1 MKKTLDFE
9 QYQYAGLAASLAESK
24 ENSQYVSSALEVLA
38 GTKGLGW
45 GEEALG
51 FIRGTQA
58 SPEGIKTATEV
69 YNQKFHEE
77 RGKYKPIDL
86 AKWYDSVLT
95 DLGDTEKAKILTA
108 LEKHDET
115 IKDIK
120 KKFKIALRVVQS
132 QEDDDLKDEYTPGQI
147 SEAKDTLEKYNGV
160 LKIMATLDNYKF
172 EELRQDAVK
181 VTKEGSL
188 EDLVKNL

>member
-9 QYQYAGLAASLAESK
+9 QYQYAGLAASLAGSQEGA
-24 ENSQYVSSALEVLA
+24 QYVSGALEVLA
-38 GTKGLGW
+38 GDKGLKL

-58 SPEGIKTATEV
+58 SEEGIKTAINV
-69 YNQKFHEE
+69 YNQKFQEE

-86 AKWYDSVLT
+86 SKWYDSVLT
-95 DLGDTEKAKILTA
+95 DLEDTEKIKILTA

-115 IKDIK
+115 IKDISEK
-120 KKFKIALRVVQS
+120 VRKAAYTISDKAP
-132 QEDDDLKDEYTPGQI
+132 KDMFTPEQK
-147 SEAKDTLEKYNGV
+147 SEAKETIEKYSGV
-160 LKIMATLDNYKF
+160 INIMATLDNYKF
-172 EELRQDAVK
+172 EKLRIDAVEATRK
-181 VTKEGSL
+181 RSL

>member
-1 MKKTLDFE
+1 MEKTLDFE
-9 QYQYAGLAASLAESK
+9 KYQYAGLAASLAGSK
-24 ENSQYVSSALEVLA
+24 ENAQYIPGALEVLA
-38 GTKGLGW
+38 GDKGLGW

-58 SPEGIKTATEV
+58 SEKGIETAINV
-69 YNQKFHEE
+69 YNQKFQEK

-86 AKWYDSVLT
+86 AKWYHSVLT
-95 DLGDTEKAKILTA
+95 DLGDTEKTQILTT

-132 QEDDDLKDEYTPGQI
+132 QEDDDLKDEYTPEQI
-147 SEAKDTLEKYNGV
+147 SEAKDTLEKYNGIIN
-160 LKIMATLDNYKF
+160 LMATLDNYKF
-172 EELRQDAVK
+172 EELRSDAVEATRK
-181 VTKEGSL
+181 GSL

>member
-9 QYQYAGLAASLAESK
+9 QYQYAGLAASLAG
-24 ENSQYVSSALEVLA
+24 SQEGAQYIPGALEVLA
-38 GTKGLGW
+38 GDKGLKL

-58 SPEGIKTATEV
+58 SKEGIETAINV
-69 YNQKFHEE
+69 YNQKFHDE

-95 DLGDTEKAKILTA
+95 DLEDTEKTKILTA

-115 IKDIK
+115 LKDIK
-120 KKFKIALRVVQS
+120 KKFKIALRVVES
-132 QEDDDLKDEYTPGQI
+132 QEDDDLKDEYTPEQR
-147 SEAKDTLEKYNGV
+147 SEAKETIEKYKDV
-160 LKIMATLDNYKF
+160 LDVMATLDNYKF
-172 EELRQDAVK
+172 EELRPDAVET
-181 VTKEGSL
+181 TKKRSL
-188 EDLVKNL
+188 ESLVKKL